1 MNCNLVPDIVKVAA
15 KDTVIKKHSM
25 VYYKR
30 SAGGRII
37 EYAETVWRMLRLKDF
52 YIRKISLRNYR
63 RFEEKTIYLNKN
75 MNLLIGKNASGKTTV
90 LEAVNVAM
98 GAYLAAYKEYV
109 PSRFVQNISDSDV
122 RRKNQRTD
130 QKDVLI
136 SSGIEQYPCSV
147 ETELL
152 MDGHKFVYRRI
163 LEKKD
168 SRTKFAASN
177 PMQKEVVRWEKAMK
191 ASDGT
196 DEGLILPLVLYL
208 SSARLWNEN
217 KSSEFDDIPNRTDAY
232 HRCLDAKR
240 GMQMPFQYMRYMK
253 EIAVQE
259 KGGEDFPAYTLIM
272 DAIQESMRVE
282 LNPGERV
289 EYALRYKGLALVE
302 ADGTW
307 IPFEGLS
314 DGYRDVIKIIT
325 DIAVRMCILN
335 PYLKENTFKET
346 PGIVVIDE
354 LDLSLHPEW
363 QRRIINTLTELFP
376 KVQFICASHSPFII
390 QSLKKG
396 QLISMDGE
404 IRDEYAGQSIED
416 IAEDIMGVENP
427 QYSAEKQEMY
437 ELAEDYF
444 LALEQADKEEDLDR
458 MKEKLNVLTARY
470 GDNPAYY
477 AYLNQKY
484 IDKKAEM
491 GSGR

>member
-1 MNCNLVPDIVKVAA
+1 M
-15 KDTVIKKHSM
+15 
-25 VYYKR
+25 
-30 SAGGRII
+30 
-37 EYAETVWRMLRLKDF
+37 KDF
-52 YIRKISLRNYR
+52 YIRKISLHNYR
-63 RFEEKTIYLNKN
+63 RFEEKTIYLNKS
-75 MNLLIGKNASGKTTV
+75 MNLLVGKNGSGKTTV
-90 LEAVNVAM
+90 LEAINVAL

-109 PSRFVQNISDSDV
+109 PSRFVQNISDADV
-122 RRKNQRTD
+122 RRKNQRTE
-130 QKDVLI
+130 QADVLI
-136 SSGIEQYPCSV
+136 RSGIEQYPCSV
-147 ETELL
+147 GTELF
-152 MDGHKFVYRRI
+152 MDEQKFPYNRI
-163 LEKKD
+163 LEKKE

-177 PMQKEVVRWEKAMK
+177 PMQKEVVKWEKAMK
-191 ASDGT
+191 ASNGS
-196 DEGLILPLVLYL
+196 DERLILPLVLYL

-232 HRCLDAKR
+232 NRCLDAKR
-240 GMQMPFQYMRYMK
+240 GMQMTFQYMKRLK

-259 KGGEDFPAYTLIM
+259 KEGEDFPAYTLIM
-272 DAIQESMRVE
+272 EAIRKSMKEE
-282 LNPGERV
+282 LDPGERI
-289 EYALRYKGLALVE
+289 EHSLRYNGLALVE

-314 DGYRDVIKIIT
+314 DGYRDVIKIVA

-354 LDLSLHPEW
+354 LDLSLHPKW
-363 QRRIINTLTELFP
+363 QRRIVGTLTDLFP

-390 QSLKKG
+390 QSLKDD

-404 IRDEYAGQSIED
+404 IRAEYEGQSIED

-427 QYSAEKQEMY
+427 QYSVEKQEMF

-444 LALEQADKEEDLDR
+444 AALAKVGSKEELEKI
-458 MKEKLNVLTARY
+458 KERLNVLTARF

-491 GSGR
+491 GSE

>member
-1 MNCNLVPDIVKVAA
+1 M
-15 KDTVIKKHSM
+15 
-25 VYYKR
+25 
-30 SAGGRII
+30 
-37 EYAETVWRMLRLKDF
+37 KDF
-52 YIRKISLRNYR
+52 YINKISLHNYR

-75 MNLLIGKNASGKTTV
+75 MNLLVGKNGSGKTTV
-90 LEAVNVAM
+90 LEAVNVAL

-109 PSRFVQNISDSDV
+109 PSRFVQNISDADV
-122 RRKNQRTD
+122 RRKNQRTE
-130 QKDVLI
+130 QADVLI

-147 ETELL
+147 ETELF
-152 MDGHKFVYRRI
+152 MDEQRFPYNRI
-163 LEKKD
+163 LEKKE

-177 PMQKEVVRWEKAMK
+177 PMQKKVVEWEKAMK
-191 ASDGT
+191 SSDGS
-196 DEGLILPLVLYL
+196 DERLILPLVLYL

-217 KSSEFDDIPNRTDAY
+217 KSTEFDDIPNRTDAY

-240 GMQMPFQYMRYMK
+240 GMQMPFQYMKHLK

-272 DAIQESMRVE
+272 DAIRESMKEE
-282 LNPGERV
+282 LDPGERI
-289 EYALRYKGLALVE
+289 EHSLRYNGLALVE
-302 ADGTW
+302 EDGTW

-314 DGYRDVIKIIT
+314 DGYRDVIKIVA

-354 LDLSLHPEW
+354 LDLSLHPKW
-363 QRRIINTLTELFP
+363 QRRIVGTLTDLFP

-390 QSLKKG
+390 QSLKDD

-404 IRDEYAGQSIED
+404 IRAEYEGQSIED

-427 QYSAEKQEMY
+427 QYSLEKQKMI

-444 LALEQADKEEDLDR
+444 AALAQADSEEKLEKIKER
-458 MKEKLNVLTARY
+458 LNVLTARF

-484 IDKKAEM
+484 IDKKIEM
-491 GSGR
+491 EREL

>member
-1 MNCNLVPDIVKVAA
+1 M
-15 KDTVIKKHSM
+15 
-25 VYYKR
+25 
-30 SAGGRII
+30 
-37 EYAETVWRMLRLKDF
+37 KDF
-52 YIRKISLRNYR
+52 YIRRISLHNYR
-63 RFEEKTIYLNKN
+63 RFEEKTIELNKN
-75 MNLLIGKNASGKTTV
+75 MNLLVGKNGSGKTTV
-90 LEAVNVAM
+90 LEAVNVAL

-109 PSRFVQNISDSDV
+109 PSRFVQNISDGDV
-122 RRKNQRTD
+122 RRKIQRTG
-130 QKDVLI
+130 QTDVLI

-147 ETELL
+147 ETELF
-152 MDGHKFVYRRI
+152 MGERRFAYRRI

-191 ASDGT
+191 YSDGS
-196 DEGLILPLVLYL
+196 DERLILPLVLYL

-232 HRCLDAKR
+232 HRCLDSKR
-240 GMQMPFQYMRYMK
+240 GMQMPFQYMRHLK

-272 DAIQESMRVE
+272 EAIRESMREE
-282 LNPGERV
+282 LGPGERI
-289 EYALRYKGLALVE
+289 EHSLRYNGLALVE
-302 ADGTW
+302 PDGTW

-314 DGYRDVIKIIT
+314 DGYRDVIKIVA

-363 QRRIINTLTELFP
+363 QRRIISTLTELFP

-390 QSLKKG
+390 QSLKDD

-404 IRDEYAGQSIED
+404 ISAEYEGQSIED
-416 IAEDIMGVENP
+416 IAEEIMGVENP
-427 QYSAEKQEMY
+427 QYSAEKQKMY
-437 ELAEDYF
+437 ELAEKYF
-444 LALEQADKEEDLDR
+444 AALDQVDSKEKLEEV
-458 MKEKLNVLTARY
+458 KEKLNILTARY

-491 GSGR
+491 GSE